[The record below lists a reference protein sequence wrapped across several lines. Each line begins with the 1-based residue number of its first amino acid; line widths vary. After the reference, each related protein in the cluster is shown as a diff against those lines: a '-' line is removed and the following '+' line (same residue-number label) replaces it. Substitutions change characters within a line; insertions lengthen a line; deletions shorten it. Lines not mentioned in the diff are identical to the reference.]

1 MMSANAAVLESD
13 DLAGVAGRCADGG
26 GAALGGSQPAGDHC
40 SGEAVGESA
49 SLGGSALG
57 VHIAGL
63 RRRLRSET
71 FLTGFA
77 AASAMR

>member
-13 DLAGVAGRCADGG
+13 DLAGVAID
-26 GAALGGSQPAGDHC
+26 ALM
-40 SGEAVGESA
+40 GEARLWAVRSQQDHWSGGQLVSLL
-49 SLGGSALG
+49 SLGGYARG